1 MQQLFS
7 GNHGITFLALTSSL
21 FSLWNFEELP
31 ARSVA
36 VDPAQTRSG
45 FLNFFHYTLIQN
57 STSSSLMVRLS
68 SSSDETCFFELLLFR
83 LLDFGDI
90 ELIEEV
96 GIQLKRKLPMNK
108 QFDMSSAVLL
118 SSPVMVEI
126 T

>member
-1 MQQLFS
+1 
-7 GNHGITFLALTSSL
+7 
-21 FSLWNFEELP
+21 
-31 ARSVA
+31 
-36 VDPAQTRSG
+36 
-45 FLNFFHYTLIQN
+45 
-57 STSSSLMVRLS
+57 MVRLS

-118 SSPVMVEI
+118 SSYGRNYVTVRRGEAS
-126 T
+126 TVGDE

>member
-1 MQQLFS
+1 
-7 GNHGITFLALTSSL
+7 
-21 FSLWNFEELP
+21 
-31 ARSVA
+31 
-36 VDPAQTRSG
+36 
-45 FLNFFHYTLIQN
+45 
-57 STSSSLMVRLS
+57 MVRLS

>member
-1 MQQLFS
+1 
-7 GNHGITFLALTSSL
+7 
-21 FSLWNFEELP
+21 
-31 ARSVA
+31 
-36 VDPAQTRSG
+36 
-45 FLNFFHYTLIQN
+45 
-57 STSSSLMVRLS
+57 MVRLS

-118 SSPVMVEI
+118 YGRNYVTVRRGEASTVGDE
-126 T
+126 